1 MKVNYMIKELPR
13 EVRPREKALKYG
25 MESLSD
31 DELLAIVIKT
41 GTKTKSV
48 LQVSIDLLKT
58 VGSISELK
66 NLTLSQLTSLKGIGL
81 VKGLEVMSAI
91 ELGKRIFLSHELSF
105 RTSLKTPAEIY
116 NATRYLF
123 IGKKQEYFYCLY
135 LDNAQK
141 LIERKL
147 LFMGTIN
154 RSITHP
160 REVFKEAY
168 VRSASSIIC
177 LHNHPS
183 GNLTPSKEDIQ
194 FTKTLCDIGK
204 IQAIPVLDH
213 IIVSDDGYYSFYEAG
228 IM

>member
-1 MKVNYMIKELPR
+1 MIKELPK

-25 MESLSD
+25 IDSLSD
-31 DELLAIVIKT
+31 DELIAIIIKT
-41 GTKTKSV
+41 GTKTKSA
-48 LQVSIDLLKT
+48 LQVAIDLLN
-58 VGSISELK
+58 SIGNLSELK
-66 NLTLSQLTSLKGIGL
+66 GLTLSQLMTLKGIGL
-81 VKGLEVMSAI
+81 VKGLEMMSAI
-91 ELGKRIFLSHELSF
+91 ELGKRVFLSHELSHK
-105 RTSLKTPAEIY
+105 TSLKTPLEIY

-123 IGKKQEYFYCLY
+123 AGKKQECFYCLY
-135 LDNAQK
+135 LDNVQK

-154 RSITHP
+154 RSIAHP
-160 REVFKEAY
+160 REIFKEAY
-168 VRSASSIIC
+168 LRSASSIIC

-183 GNLTPSKEDIQ
+183 GNLKPSKEDIQ

-204 IQAIPVLDH
+204 IQAIPILDH